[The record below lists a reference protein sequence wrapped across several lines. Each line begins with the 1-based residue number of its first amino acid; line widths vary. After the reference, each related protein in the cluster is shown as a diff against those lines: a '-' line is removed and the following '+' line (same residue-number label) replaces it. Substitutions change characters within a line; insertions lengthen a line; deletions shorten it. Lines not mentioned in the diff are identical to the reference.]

1 MPLRLDRHLLVIHTD
16 QQRGGTMA
24 QFNVAEAKARFSE
37 LVQKAVSGEE
47 VVIAKDNRPLL
58 RLVPLTPH
66 GATRKPGSAKGRVKL
81 APGFDETPEDFKDY
95 R

>member
-1 MPLRLDRHLLVIHTD
+1 
-16 QQRGGTMA
+16 MA

-58 RLVPLTPH
+58 RLVPLVVP
-66 GATRKPGSAKGRVKL
+66 GGRRKPGSAKGRIWM
-81 APGFDETPEDFKDY
+81 APDFDRTPEDFGEY
-95 R
+95 VR